1 MVYTSLSIISN
12 MNGSAKLCLLILGAA
27 WKCSKRNGSHSFCL
41 KGFKSCRLWELHV
54 SLSFDLAAAIL
65 LLQNLLERQILK
77 NKSVP
82 SQSLVFYFFMQS
94 PSCFLFVLLLL
105 IPKQKFHG
113 VLWNTELNRT
123 ECEFGINT

>member
-1 MVYTSLSIISN
+1 MKTVKKKLLSQFLLEVVLKVTVC
-12 MNGSAKLCLLILGAA
+12 GSYMFL
-27 WKCSKRNGSHSFCL
+27 
-41 KGFKSCRLWELHV
+41 
-54 SLSFDLAAAIL
+54 LSFDLAAAILL

-82 SQSLVFYFFMQS
+82 SQSFGILFFMQS
-94 PSCFLFVLLLL
+94 SSCFLFVLLLL

-123 ECEFGINT
+123 ECELGINT